1 MASYNRKTEAR
12 LCWEDVQKEVTLTL
26 DKVLRRVKNIVLSEM
41 SDEFD
46 AALID
51 GSIIEISTNTDEIKR
66 LVAQTVRKELGSGK

>member
-26 DKVLRRVKNIVLSEM
+26 DKVLRRVKNTVLAEM

-46 AALID
+46 AALVD
-51 GSIIEISTNTDEIKR
+51 GSIVEISTNTDEIKR
-66 LVAQTVRKELGSGK
+66 LVAQTVRKELGTGK